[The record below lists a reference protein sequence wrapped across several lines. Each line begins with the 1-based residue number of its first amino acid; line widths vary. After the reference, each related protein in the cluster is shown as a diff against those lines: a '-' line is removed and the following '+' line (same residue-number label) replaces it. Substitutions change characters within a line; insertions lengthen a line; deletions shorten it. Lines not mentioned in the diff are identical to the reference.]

1 MVTTQE
7 HEYLLGIDVGGTH
20 TDLCIAAGS
29 TLHRSKALTTH
40 NDYSEGI
47 LEAIA
52 VAAKS
57 LGLSVGELVSRSTA
71 MVNGTT
77 IVTNAIT
84 EVRGARVGVLVNAG
98 FPDTFRLVAGARRN
112 IYDDHAQVDPPE
124 IVPKDCV
131 EEIEERVGRDGSVLV
146 PMDEAAVRQ
155 AVRNLKAKGV
165 ATIAVC
171 FLWSFKHPAHE
182 LRAREIIHAE
192 WPEVFVTL
200 SSEIHPVIR
209 EYERFLTAVFNC
221 FCQPAAV
228 RLLDT
233 LGQRLE
239 SHGFRG
245 NFTFF
250 SGAGGAISA
259 ELAKRFPILLL
270 ASGPAGGVIGAT
282 QIAELLGESNVM
294 TGDMGGTSFDASLV
308 EGARPA
314 VTASVKIDE
323 FDTGISLIDVIS
335 VGAGGGSIAWIDDRG
350 VPQVGPKS
358 AGSSPGPACY
368 GRGGIEPTVT
378 DASVVLGY
386 LDPGGYLDGRVQLD
400 RVAAETA
407 LVDRF
412 GARYGWTA
420 QQAAEGIA
428 ELTSTNMAHA
438 LRQVSVERGHDPRH
452 FLMLAYGGT
461 LPMFVTRICSKLGM
475 TRVVVPYNSSVFS
488 AFGVLTADYVRRY
501 SQTVEWDLA
510 DAGDYVRV
518 NERRQA
524 MLDRATAEAAIDGFG
539 PEECRLEWIGEFRFQ
554 GQVYEVPMPLPD
566 RPLSE
571 ADGVDFAAEF
581 PSHYERIYGKG
592 TAWKDSKV
600 FLLTLSLIA
609 NAPRPKPTMTRLLE
623 EPSDASAAV
632 VGSRSMYSASLGA
645 YEDVPVYLED
655 HFKPGMRA
663 DGPGIVD
670 QRDTTIVVPKGWVVS
685 RDGYH
690 NFVLTMSECE
700 AVL

>member
-1 MVTTQE
+1 MWGVRIPTCALPPGQRCTEARPSRPTT
-7 HEYLLGIDVGGTH
+7 T
-20 TDLCIAAGS
+20 TAKGS
-29 TLHRSKALTTH
+29 WRRSR
-40 NDYSEGI
+40 
-47 LEAIA
+47 

-314 VTASVKIDE
+314 VAASVKIDE

-335 VGAGGGSIAWIDDRG
+335 VGAGWWQYR
-350 VPQVGPKS
+350 
-358 AGSSPGPACY
+358 
-368 GRGGIEPTVT
+368 
-378 DASVVLGY
+378 
-386 LDPGGYLDGRVQLD
+386 LD
-400 RVAAETA
+400 RRPRRPAGRTEECGVVARPS
-407 LVDRF
+407 L
-412 GARYGWTA
+412 
-420 QQAAEGIA
+420 
-428 ELTSTNMAHA
+428 
-438 LRQVSVERGHDPRH
+438 LRSR
-452 FLMLAYGGT
+452 
-461 LPMFVTRICSKLGM
+461 
-475 TRVVVPYNSSVFS
+475 
-488 AFGVLTADYVRRY
+488 
-501 SQTVEWDLA
+501 W
-510 DAGDYVRV
+510 
-518 NERRQA
+518 
-524 MLDRATAEAAIDGFG
+524 DRA
-539 PEECRLEWIGEFRFQ
+539 
-554 GQVYEVPMPLPD
+554 D
-566 RPLSE
+566 R
-571 ADGVDFAAEF
+571 
-581 PSHYERIYGKG
+581 H
-592 TAWKDSKV
+592 
-600 FLLTLSLIA
+600 
-609 NAPRPKPTMTRLLE
+609 
-623 EPSDASAAV
+623 
-632 VGSRSMYSASLGA
+632 
-645 YEDVPVYLED
+645 
-655 HFKPGMRA
+655 
-663 DGPGIVD
+663 
-670 QRDTTIVVPKGWVVS
+670 
-685 RDGYH
+685 
-690 NFVLTMSECE
+690 
-700 AVL
+700 

>member
-1 MVTTQE
+1 VAATGE

-20 TDLCIAAGS
+20 TDLCLAAGS
-29 TLHRSKALTTH
+29 RLYRSKALTTH
-40 NDYSEGI
+40 HDYSEGI
-47 LEAIA
+47 LEAIS
-52 VAAKS
+52 VVAKS
-57 LGLSVGELVSRSTA
+57 LSLSVGELVSRSRA
-71 MVNGTT
+71 LVNGTT
-77 IVTNAIT
+77 IVTNAVT

-112 IYDDHAQVDPPE
+112 VYDDHAQVDPPE
-124 IVPKDCV
+124 IVPKDCI

-146 PMDEAAVRQ
+146 PLDEEAVRR
-155 AVRNLKAKGV
+155 AVRRLKAKGV

-182 LRAREIIHAE
+182 SRAREIIHEE

-239 SHGFRG
+239 LHGFAG
-245 NFTFF
+245 KLTFF

-308 EGARPA
+308 EGARVA
-314 VTASVKIDE
+314 VTPSVKIDE
-323 FDTGISLIDVIS
+323 FDTGITLIDVIS

-358 AGSSPGPACY
+358 AGSSPGPVCY
-368 GRGGIEPTVT
+368 GRGGTEPTVT

-386 LDPGGYLDGRVQLD
+386 IDPGGYLDGRVQLD
-400 RVAAETA
+400 RAAAESA
-407 LVDRF
+407 LVGRF
-412 GARYGWTA
+412 GGRYGWTA

-428 ELTSTNMAHA
+428 ELTCTNMAHA

-461 LPMFVTRICSKLGM
+461 LPMFVTRICDKLGM
-475 TRVVVPYNSSVFS
+475 TSVVVPYNSSVFS

-501 SQTVEWDLA
+501 SQTVEWDLKDHEDHA
-510 DAGDYVRV
+510 RV
-518 NERRQA
+518 NQRRQD
-524 MLDRATAEAAIDGFG
+524 LLERARAEAAVDGFA
-539 PEECRLEWIGEFRFQ
+539 PEQCRLEWVGEFRFQ

-566 RPLSE
+566 RPFSGDDAVTLAE
-571 ADGVDFAAEF
+571 EF
-581 PSHYERIYGKG
+581 PAHYERMYGKG
-592 TAWKDSKV
+592 TAWKASKV
-600 FLLTLSLIA
+600 LLLTLGLIVTA
-609 NAPRPKPTMTRLLE
+609 ARPKPTMTRLAE
-623 EPSDASAAV
+623 EPGDASAAI
-632 VGSRSMYSASLGA
+632 VGERLVYSAALGA
-645 YEDVPVYLED
+645 YEGVAVYLED
-655 HFKPGMRA
+655 RFRPGMRA
-663 DGPGIVD
+663 EGPGIID
-670 QRDTTIVVPKGWVVS
+670 QRDTTIVVPRGWAVS
-685 RDGYH
+685 RDGYL
-690 NFVLTMSECE
+690 NFVLRKTAGEK
-700 AVL
+700 A